1 MVATEMNPVAPVVL
15 QLLGRVY
22 CHLCHDMEAALAP
35 IAAEFSAQVE
45 VVDVAED
52 PALEE
57 RWGELVPVL
66 LYQGEEICHYFLDAP
81 AVREVLAKIR

>member
-1 MVATEMNPVAPVVL
+1 MATEPMMRARPVL

-35 IAAEFSAQVE
+35 IADEYGVAVE
-45 VVDVAED
+45 VIDVDED
-52 PALEE
+52 ESLEQ

-66 LYQGEEICHYFLDAP
+66 LHGGKEICHYFLDEA